1 MALIED
7 FENLAKNYLSPKR
20 DSSTEN
26 NLSEYKKIKSPDSE
40 NEVKVVLSEEEPD
53 SSTHIQS
60 NIEEPSIPEGDI
72 IIDIDSG
79 LDGVDVIISEP
90 PLYEPPLDGYID
102 QENFIDNGDIDDIIS
117 SDNGDIIYDW

>member
-26 NLSEYKKIKSPDSE
+26 NLSEYKKIKSSDPE
-40 NEVKVVLSEEEPD
+40 NEVKVVLSEEA
-53 SSTHIQS
+53 HIQS

-90 PLYEPPLDGYID
+90 PLDEPPLDGYID
-102 QENFIDNGDIDDIIS
+102 QENFIGNGDIDDIIS